1 MAQQLELTVG
11 CKDRILCDLLT
22 RLHEGFVKGAI
33 AKVLMSVT
41 KLGNYS
47 STSYV
52 SFFHDSYRKLWRNHS

>member
-1 MAQQLELTVG
+1 MGRASSYSRLQ
-11 CKDRILCDLLT
+11 RILCDLLA

-33 AKVLMSVT
+33 AKVLMSVK

-52 SFFHDSYRKLWRNHS
+52 SYFHDGYRKLWRNHS